1 VLYIQTYYKIRYFS
15 LGATFPSGTKPGLQ
29 PLPLN
34 GTADLYSKMLI
45 IITIWKFHT
54 KYFKQNR
61 HQEESNENENQDEPP
76 NHMALSN
83 QCEV

>member
-1 VLYIQTYYKIRYFS
+1 MS
-15 LGATFPSGTKPGLQ
+15 LDP
-29 PLPLN
+29 
-34 GTADLYSKMLI
+34 
-45 IITIWKFHT
+45 ITIWKFHT